1 MDENPSAQENPGPDQ
16 QPGAGAEGG
25 EPQLTDAEREML
37 EQQMREVRVE
47 DLLTQTVASVLNLS
61 ARRIVK
67 EDEIDL
73 EQARIGIDAVRAIVP
88 LLPAEVGE
96 AVREPLSQVQMLY
109 AQRSGGDPAQPGAGD
124 QPPAAGGPSQPA
136 GPGAQSPGGSPPPQ
150 KPGGSGLWTPGGN

>member
-1 MDENPSAQENPGPDQ
+1 MDEQPSEHETAAPDPQATAGPE
-16 QPGAGAEGG
+16 GA

-73 EQARIGIDAVRAIVP
+73 DQARTGIEAVRALVP
-88 LLPAEVGE
+88 LLPTEVGE
-96 AVREPLSQVQMLY
+96 AIREPLSQVQMLY
-109 AQRSGGDPAQPGAGD
+109 AQRSGGGTPGEPGGAVPADSPSGPDAAAQPGQA
-124 QPPAAGGPSQPA
+124 QPPRPA
-136 GPGAQSPGGSPPPQ
+136 GP
-150 KPGGSGLWTPGGN
+150 GLWTPGRS